1 MMVEMKWRMMVWHMN
16 DGVDRS
22 EYHILKIIT
31 SEIYQIGLGRAKK
44 MSMDTEKNI
53 DFFYAIK
60 SKKYNGD
67 LRYFL

>member
-44 MSMDTEKNI
+44 NVNG
-53 DFFYAIK
+53 YR
-60 SKKYNGD
+60 KKY
-67 LRYFL
+67 RFFLCNQK